1 MLSSMGRP
9 REHGAE
15 TKAALLDVAG
25 RILGREGAGAV
36 TVRRVAQDAGTSTR
50 AVYSLF
56 GDKEGLLRA
65 LFHEAAE
72 VMRRHHEDVPVMDDP
87 VEEIRALAMAY
98 RAGAKEQPNLYG
110 LFLGQA
116 APGLEPD
123 PEDRELAVGSMNR
136 PLAALQRCA
145 AAGRL
150 GGREPLE
157 VGMQVWALLH
167 GLTSLELQ
175 HCLGT
180 PAEADARWRGAVE
193 SALAGYGMTT
203 P

>member
-25 RILGREGAGAV
+25 RILGAEGAGAV
-36 TVRRVAQDAGTSTR
+36 SVRRVAEETGTSTR
-50 AVYSLF
+50 AVYTLF
-56 GDKEGLLRA
+56 GDKQGLLRA
-65 LFHEAAE
+65 LFHRAAE
-72 VMRRHHEDVPVMDDP
+72 VMRRHHEEVPVTADP
-87 VEEIRALAMAY
+87 VEEIRALALAY

-123 PEDRELAVGSMNR
+123 PEDLELAFGSMNR

-150 GGREPLE
+150 RAHEPFE
-157 VGMQVWALLH
+157 VAMQVWALLH

-175 HCLGT
+175 SFLGT
-180 PAEADARWRGAVE
+180 PAEADARWDGAVE
-193 SALAGYGMTT
+193 AALAGYGLT

>member
-1 MLSSMGRP
+1 MGRP
-9 REHGAE
+9 REHGPE
-15 TKAALLDVAG
+15 TRAALLREAG
-25 RILGREGAGAV
+25 RLLAAEGTAAV
-36 TVRRVAQDAGTSTR
+36 TVRRVALEAGTTTR

-65 LFHEAAE
+65 LFHQAAE
-72 VMRRHHEDVPVMDDP
+72 VMRRHHEEVPVLADP
-87 VEEIRALAMAY
+87 VEEIRALAHAY

-123 PEDRELAVGSMNR
+123 PDDLELAFGSMNR

-150 GGREPLE
+150 GGHEPIE
-157 VGMQVWALLH
+157 VGVQVWALLH

-175 HCLGT
+175 SCLGS
-180 PAEADARWRGAVE
+180 PAEADARWQGAIE
-193 SALAGYGMTT
+193 SALAGYGMTA
-203 P
+203 

>member
-25 RILGREGAGAV
+25 RILGAEGAGAV
-36 TVRRVAQDAGTSTR
+36 SVRRVAEEAGTSTR

-56 GDKEGLLRA
+56 GDKQGLLRA
-65 LFHEAAE
+65 LFHRAAE
-72 VMRRHHEDVPVMDDP
+72 VMRRNHEEVPVMADP
-87 VEEIRALAMAY
+87 VEEIRALALAY
-98 RAGAKEQPNLYG
+98 RAGAKEQPNLYE

-123 PEDRELAVGSMNR
+123 PEDIELAFGSMNR

-150 GGREPLE
+150 RAQEPFE
-157 VGMQVWALLH
+157 VAMQVWALLH

-175 HCLGT
+175 SFLGT
-180 PAEADARWRGAVE
+180 PAEADARWHGAVE
-193 SALAGYGMTT
+193 AALAGYGLT